1 MPSRSPPCIS
11 ILMSSIRHRKER
23 ARQTESPAVEETES
37 EHGSPRLSFCR
48 SPDSRV
54 GRGARIRKAGRRQE
68 SSERGTCMSAAE
80 GSVYVG
86 IDVSKAR
93 LDVAVEPAGEHLEF
107 ANEPAGIAALVARMR
122 EIDPKLVV
130 LEASGGYE
138 AAVTASLAEVVPV
151 AVVNPRQVREFAKAT
166 GTLAK
171 TDRLDA
177 RMLARFGEAIRP
189 EVRPLPDENA
199 QELSALLARRR
210 QLLDMITAE
219 SNRLALAPKRLR
231 DSIKAH
237 IKWMRHQL
245 GAVDH
250 DLDQWIRSSPVWR
263 EKDDL
268 LRTTPGVGPVL
279 ARTLLG
285 DLPELGT
292 LSRRQ
297 IAALVGLA
305 PFACDSG
312 KFHGRRMIRGGR
324 SHVRSTLYMA
334 TLTAIRHNTVIR
346 TFYERL
352 RHGGKPFKVSITA
365 AMRKLLTILNAMVAN
380 RRPWTPAITT
390 VPLDG

>member
-1 MPSRSPPCIS
+1 
-11 ILMSSIRHRKER
+11 
-23 ARQTESPAVEETES
+23 
-37 EHGSPRLSFCR
+37 
-48 SPDSRV
+48 
-54 GRGARIRKAGRRQE
+54 
-68 SSERGTCMSAAE
+68 MSAAE

-86 IDVSKAR
+86 IDVSKVR
-93 LDVAVEPAGEHLEF
+93 LDVAVHPAGDHSEF
-107 ANEPAGIAALVARMR
+107 ANNPAGIAALVARLR
-122 EIDPKLVV
+122 EIGPELVV

-151 AVVNPRQVREFAKAT
+151 AVVNPRQVRDFAKAT
-166 GTLAK
+166 GILAK

-177 RMLARFGEAIRP
+177 RVLARFGEAVRP
-189 EVRPLPDENA
+189 QARPLPDESA

-210 QLLDMITAE
+210 QLLEMITAE
-219 SNRLALAPKRLR
+219 TNRLALAPKRLR

-250 DLDQWIRSSPVWR
+250 DLDQWVRSSPVWR

-285 DLPELGT
+285 DLPELGN

-312 KFHGRRMIRGGR
+312 TYRGRRMIRGGR
-324 SHVRSTLYMA
+324 SHVRATLYMA
-334 TLTAIRHNTVIR
+334 TLTAIRHNAVIK

-352 RHGGKPFKVSITA
+352 RHTGKPFKVAITA
-365 AMRKLLTILNAMVAN
+365 AMRKLLTILNAMVAH
-380 RRPWTPAITT
+380 REPWTPAIAS
-390 VPLDG
+390 VSP

>member
-1 MPSRSPPCIS
+1 
-11 ILMSSIRHRKER
+11 MS
-23 ARQTESPAVEETES
+23 A
-37 EHGSPRLSFCR
+37 
-48 SPDSRV
+48 
-54 GRGARIRKAGRRQE
+54 GRG
-68 SSERGTCMSAAE
+68 SS
-80 GSVYVG
+80 YVG

-93 LDVAVEPAGEHLEF
+93 LDVAVRPEGQRFEV
-107 ANEPAGIAALVARMR
+107 ANDEAGIAALVVRLQEVEPR
-122 EIDPKLVV
+122 LVV

-138 AAVTASLAEVVPV
+138 ASVTASLATVMPV
-151 AVVNPRQVREFAKAT
+151 AMVNPRQVRDFAKAT
-166 GTLAK
+166 GILAK

-177 RMLARFGEAIRP
+177 QVLARFGEAVRP
-189 EVRPLPDENA
+189 EVRALPDESA
-199 QELSALLARRR
+199 QELAALLARRR

-219 SNRLALAPKRLR
+219 TNRLALARKRLR

-237 IKWMRHQL
+237 VKWMRHQL

-268 LRTTPGVGPVL
+268 LRTTPGVGPVV

-305 PFACDSG
+305 PFAYDSG
-312 KFHGRRMIRGGR
+312 KYRGRRMIRGGR
-324 SHVRSTLYMA
+324 SQVRAALYMA
-334 TLTAIRHNTVIR
+334 TLTAIRRNPLIK

-352 RHGGKPFKVSITA
+352 RHAGKPFKVAMTA
-365 AMRKLLTILNAMVAN
+365 AMRKLLTILNAMIAH
-380 RRPWTPAITT
+380 RKPWNTDFAS
-390 VPLDG
+390 VPLDA